1 MITLLSFDM
10 SLRIANL
17 FLLTL
22 VGGKGLMTQIGP
34 ILAQFVATKHFANTS
49 CNRHVTCRVVRTQAF
64 KSLQCFNLKIEVD
77 ELVELIPAL
86 VLYKKDVLIYLSLS
100 NLRFNANLM
109 LKNLSWNAPNSKGGL
124 LKRLFIFTTILAQ
137 THS

>member
-10 SLRIANL
+10 SLRIAYL

-49 CNRHVTCRVVRTQAF
+49 CNRHVACRVVRTQAF
-64 KSLQCFNLKIEVD
+64 KSLQCYNLEIEVD

-86 VLYKKDVLIYLSLS
+86 VLRKKDVLIYLSLI
-100 NLRFNANLM
+100 FGLM
-109 LKNLSWNAPNSKGGL
+109 L
-124 LKRLFIFTTILAQ
+124 I
-137 THS
+137 